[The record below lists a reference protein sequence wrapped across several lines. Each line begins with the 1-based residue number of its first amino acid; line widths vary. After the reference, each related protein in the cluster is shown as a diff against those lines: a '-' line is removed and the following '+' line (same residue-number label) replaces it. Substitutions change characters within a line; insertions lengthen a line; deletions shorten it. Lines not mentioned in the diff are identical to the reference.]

1 MIMKFLSIVFALLCA
16 ANAGAQNIE
25 RINPE
30 GMTQPTAYSH
40 LVKVDNLLFI
50 AGQVAV
56 DGDGNIVGEGDM
68 SAQVRQVYKNLQ
80 TVLASAGA
88 DFSNVVKI
96 NIFTT
101 DVDSFRESIAVHRKY
116 FGEQPPTSTLVQI
129 DRLAR
134 PVFLVEI
141 EAIAIAPE

>member
-1 MIMKFLSIVFALLCA
+1 MKFTVIWIALLTTNHA
-16 ANAGAQNIE
+16 IAQNIE

-30 GMTQPTAYSH
+30 GMTQPSTYSH
-40 LVKVDNLLFI
+40 LVKYDQLLFI

-56 DGDGNIVGEGDM
+56 DGEGNIVGEGDM
-68 SAQVRQVYKNLQ
+68 TAQVRQVLENMKS
-80 TVLASAGA
+80 VLASEGT

-101 DVDSFRESIAVHRKY
+101 DIDSFRESSAVRREY
-116 FGEQPPTSTLVQI
+116 FGDHPPTSTLVQVV
-129 DRLAR
+129 RLAR

-141 EAIAIAPE
+141 EAIAIAPD